1 MWIPMSACVAQLD
14 KDKVYF
20 LDEVIIYGSNTDEMV
35 QELRDR
41 YGTKDSN
48 IHIS

>member
-1 MWIPMSACVAQLD
+1 MSACVAQLD

-41 YGTKDSN
+41 YGTKIPIYCRTN
-48 IHIS
+48 